1 MTGRFREVN
10 QFESTGVDENF
21 AIADEDITD
30 LELRVSEV
38 ELRFGR
44 EMGTVLDTIKDL
56 KQKLTFTQLQV
67 SATEKGLFSLSGLH
81 HLQGQDI
88 RDLRALVEKMDKVLE
103 AQGNNLG
110 SVVGILEKTGT
121 LIEGMQARE
130 LTLTTMLNQLALGL
144 GRAE

>member
-10 QFESTGVDENF
+10 QFEDTVVDENF
-21 AIADEDITD
+21 AIADEDISD

-38 ELRFGR
+38 ELRLGR
-44 EMGTVLDTIKDL
+44 EMGMVLDTIKDL

-81 HLQGQDI
+81 RLQGQDI

-110 SVVGILEKTGT
+110 SVVGILEKTGA

-130 LTLTTMLNQLALGL
+130 LTLTTMFNQLSQGM
-144 GRAE
+144 GRAK